1 MFVGEMMVSEV
12 REFITG
18 LTDSIKGVG
27 AVAVVRGD
35 DAEV

>member
-1 MFVGEMMVSEV
+1 MVVNEV
-12 REFITG
+12 REFIMC

-35 DAEV
+35 DVEV